1 MKFFK
6 ETGGL
11 PTLTDQTDFISF
23 DLLPGIENEAGI
35 WKGTFIW
42 GESPSR
48 TPPPIHF
55 FMTKWMWKKNNKHS

>member
-35 WKGTFIW
+35 
-42 GESPSR
+42 
-48 TPPPIHF
+48 
-55 FMTKWMWKKNNKHS
+55 